1 MGMTSATSQV
11 DLHLHT
17 NESDGRLTPAELVDV
32 AGRRGMRVIAV
43 TDHDS
48 TEGLEEAFRTA
59 KKYPNLIVIP
69 GIELST
75 DIPGSEVHILGY
87 FLKYQDEAFQQK
99 LLEFREAREDRGQ
112 RMVEKLRELGM
123 PVEWERVLHYAQ
135 GGEGAVGRPHVA
147 QAMLEAG
154 VVSSVQEAFDLW
166 IGRNGP
172 AYADRPKLTPAEAV
186 GLVRQVGGLAVLA
199 HPKDVLDNLDPILDD
214 LCAAGLTGMEVHYQ
228 GYEGQLH
235 DYLLGVA
242 EKRGLI
248 PCGGSDY
255 HGIESR
261 PEAGIGN
268 VYVPM
273 DTAERLFARAGKQLV
288 G

>member
-1 MGMTSATSQV
+1 MNKTASQV

-17 NESDGRLTPAELVDV
+17 NESDGRLTPTELIDV
-32 AGRRGMRVIAV
+32 AGKRGMRVIAV

-48 TEGLEEAFRTA
+48 TEGLEAAFAEA
-59 KKYPNLIVIP
+59 KKYPNLVVIP

-87 FLKYQDEAFQQK
+87 FLNYQDAAFQQR
-99 LLEFREAREDRGQ
+99 LVEFREAREDRGQ
-112 RMVEKLRELGM
+112 RMVQKLGALGM
-123 PVEWERVLHYAQ
+123 PIPWERVLHYAQ

-154 VVSSVQEAFDLW
+154 YVSSVQEAFDRY

-199 HPKDVLDNLDPILDD
+199 HPKDVLDNIDPILDD
-214 LCAAGLTGMEVHYQ
+214 LCAAGLTGLEAYYQ
-228 GYEGQLH
+228 GYEGKMNQFFL
-235 DYLLGVA
+235 DQCA
-242 EKRGLI
+242 KRSLI

-273 DTAERLFARAGKQLV
+273 ETAERLFARVGKQLV

>member
-1 MGMTSATSQV
+1 MSV

-17 NESDGRLTPAELVDV
+17 TVSDGRLTPTQLVDA
-32 AGRRGMRVIAV
+32 AGKRGLRVIAV

-48 TEGLEEAFRTA
+48 TQGLEEAFAAGAR
-59 KKYPNLIVIP
+59 YPEMTIIP

-75 DIPGSEVHILGY
+75 DIPRSEVHILGY
-87 FLKYQDEAFQQK
+87 FLRYQDEAFQAT
-99 LLEFREAREDRGQ
+99 LREFREARYDRGR
-112 RMVEKLRELGM
+112 RMVEKLKELDIH
-123 PVEWERVLHYAQ
+123 VSWERVRELAQ
-135 GGEGAVGRPHVA
+135 GGAGSVGRPHVA
-147 QAMLEAG
+147 QAMWEG
-154 VVSSVQEAFDLW
+154 GYVSSVQEAFDRY

-186 GLVRQVGGLAVLA
+186 GLVRRVGGLAVLA

-214 LCAAGLTGMEVHYQ
+214 LCAAGLAGMEAYYQ
-228 GYEGQLH
+228 GYEGQLNH
-235 DYLLGVA
+235 YLLDVCA
-242 EKRGLI
+242 ARNLI

-268 VYVPM
+268 VAVPLE
-273 DTAERLFARAGKQLV
+273 TAERLFALAGVPLRQRV
-288 G
+288 S